1 MKSLMCNYLMNK
13 KMCLQVAMGLSLL
26 VMLLENNQL
35 WGHRLETIFLQQH
48 ASLFS
53 FLIYRDL

>member
-13 KMCLQVAMGLSLL
+13 KMCLQVAMGLCLL

-48 ASLFS
+48 ASLF
-53 FLIYRDL
+53 FIPYI